1 LPNNDGKTSPLV
13 LDIVQL
19 SNLNNIAKINGSIT
33 ILPSRSMLLQN
44 YPNPFNPATWIP
56 YLLAEPSDVTVKIYS
71 ETGQLVRTLSLGY
84 RSAGVYTS
92 PNRAAYWDGKDED
105 GESVA
110 SGIYFYCLKAGKFTA
125 TRKMVIVK

>member
-1 LPNNDGKTSPLV
+1 LPNNIGKISPLV
-13 LDIVQL
+13 LDFAQV
-19 SNLNNIAKINGSIT
+19 SELNNITRANGSIT

-44 YPNPFNPATWIP
+44 YPNPFNPVTWIP

-71 ETGQLVRTLSLGY
+71 ETGQLVRALPLGY

-92 PNRAAYWDGKDED
+92 QGQAAYWDGKDEH
-105 GESVA
+105 GESIA
-110 SGIYFYCLKAGKFTA
+110 SGVYFYCLQAGKFTA